1 VLANVE
7 PVKTNRWLCCVLFS
21 TPNEPR
27 PHVHCNDFNLTAFL
41 LGENFPKRISSLLL
55 TPLDD
60 FQETISRN
68 VVSVQSP
75 RNLQLFGI
83 DLRGRLCKSR
93 PTSNSFAES
102 SSCQDNVVK
111 RPPNV
116 GRVAS
121 LNSKTLTCPLLSSA
135 NRSIAR
141 SDRSTSGNANWRN
154 RLQPPPLSCVY
165 KPRYPLLQVS
175 KSNSRRGSRSA
186 YR

>member
-1 VLANVE
+1 MRSGVKGDSLWILVL
-7 PVKTNRWLCCVLFS
+7 CVS
-21 TPNEPR
+21 I
-27 PHVHCNDFNLTAFL
+27 
-41 LGENFPKRISSLLL
+41 LGEDR
-55 TPLDD
+55 
-60 FQETISRN
+60 
-68 VVSVQSP
+68 VSVKSHSNSQ
-75 RNLQLFGI
+75 RFGI
-83 DLRGRLCKSR
+83 DLRGRLGKSR

-111 RPPNV
+111 RPPSA

-121 LNSKTLTCPLLSSA
+121 LNSKPLSCLSLSSA

-154 RLQPPPLSCVY
+154 RLQPPPRSFVY
-165 KPRYPLLQVS
+165 KPRYPLQQVS